1 MKTNSESG
9 FTLIEIS
16 VAIAVLVVGVL
27 SLLALYPVGLVS
39 SKRSENLFIASHY
52 ARLLMSELDELD
64 KSNPPFVDGYVLQN
78 KFPSG
83 GEYFYIMRIKDL
95 GGLLIPGD
103 GNNFPDNMFSIRLS
117 IYSNDCYAGGV
128 STNPNTPTGK
138 AIKTFS
144 RYF

>member
-1 MKTNSESG
+1 MKTNSG

-16 VAIAVLVVGVL
+16 IAIAVLVVGVL

-39 SKRSENLFIASHY
+39 AKRAEDLFAASQY
-52 ARLLMSELDELD
+52 ARALISELDEMD
-64 KSNPPFVDGYVLQN
+64 KSNPPFVDGYVLQS
-78 KFPSG
+78 KFPYG
-83 GEYFYIMRIKDL
+83 GEYFYIMRIKEL
-95 GGLLIPGD
+95 SGVAIPGD
-103 GNNFPDNMFSIRLS
+103 GNNFPVNMFAMRLA

-128 STNPNTPTGK
+128 SSNPNTPTGK